1 MKAVRNVTG
10 HTGVPFLAIP
20 LPCQS
25 QTCCTLVSNLSV
37 DSFCKKSSVKLLS
50 PIGGFDRHISCS
62 PTFQCHTARAMQ
74 WLATVSCYLVNFFWE
89 IFCLMLFNYFS
100 YYFLTHFSCYF
111 VNFFSCYLV
120 NFLGEIFW
128 VMLLNYF
135 SCYFLNHFS
144 LLKNSFYTLQ
154 LC

>member
-1 MKAVRNVTG
+1 MALTI
-10 HTGVPFLAIP
+10 VPFLAIP

-74 WLATVSCYLVNFFWE
+74 WLATVSCYLVNFFRE
-89 IFCLMLFNYFS
+89 IFCL
-100 YYFLTHFSCYF
+100 
-111 VNFFSCYLV
+111 
-120 NFLGEIFW
+120 
-128 VMLLNYF
+128 MLLNYF

-144 LLKNSFYTLQ
+144 SYFVNFFFMLLGKLFGGNILSHATSLFLMSLSKSFLI
-154 LC
+154 LIGNFFS